1 MTNTDSNP
9 NSARPEGAGEETALL
24 ASGLSALALVLFAYF
39 MLNVSSQAV
48 PLRVAVPAWQLRFAQ
63 GAIAAAP
70 MPLIG
75 LGLLQLATYIDSG
88 NLALAARR
96 RTLSSFAILAVV
108 GFLLLIPLQLFAAS
122 GSIREMNTVREAKMQ
137 QVHQNIDQL
146 RLQIQAAGS
155 LEDLQARIKA
165 IQAPDLI
172 LDASSLGQPL
182 PQIKQALLA
191 SVDRSESQL
200 NRAIGSDSPRRL
212 WAVLQRSMQGVLS
225 CLALAFG
232 FAALARRSNSDLSLL
247 QELRS
252 GWKHSKLARLEQ
264 RRAARRKGMSD
275 EEYLRQLSGKE
286 PEP

>member
-1 MTNTDSNP
+1 
-9 NSARPEGAGEETALL
+9 
-24 ASGLSALALVLFAYF
+24 
-39 MLNVSSQAV
+39 
-48 PLRVAVPAWQLRFAQ
+48 
-63 GAIAAAP
+63 
-70 MPLIG
+70 
-75 LGLLQLATYIDSG
+75 
-88 NLALAARR
+88 
-96 RTLSSFAILAVV
+96 
-108 GFLLLIPLQLFAAS
+108 
-122 GSIREMNTVREAKMQ
+122 MNTVREAKMQ